1 MSRRRKGG
9 QGGGWRELLVLGGL
23 LSRWRCPIGS
33 DEAFTL
39 LCLLASGEFCT
50 RFIYRLCFRLLF
62 FSFRGFVPPVRV
74 YLFSLLLLCLHCA
87 AAMSGGSQ
95 IVTRLVSLAV
105 GTVLVLPKRP
115 GCDIDTVAVVLLR
128 PRRLCERGERINL
141 HTGYICW
148 CRHDYRTAG
157 GENCTTHKSMRL
169 LVGPLGPLP
178 GGEIDEQV
186 LLSSC
191 DTTRH

>member
-1 MSRRRKGG
+1 M
-9 QGGGWRELLVLGGL
+9 
-23 LSRWRCPIGS
+23 SRWRCPIGS

-105 GTVLVLPKRP
+105 GTVLILPKRP
-115 GCDIDTVAVVLLR
+115 GCDIDTIAVVLLR

-141 HTGYICW
+141 HTGYI
-148 CRHDYRTAG
+148 H
-157 GENCTTHKSMRL
+157 L
-169 LVGPLGPLP
+169 LV
-178 GGEIDEQV
+178 
-186 LLSSC
+186 
-191 DTTRH
+191 